1 MKKLKFILLLLLVVL
16 ISCER
21 DDICAESTPTTPR
34 LFVEFYDADEQDEL
48 KSVTRLTV
56 YGDSP
61 DIPIPDD
68 TDNSSAVLLEDI
80 FDTQQRRVYN
90 RNSNFVK
97 LPLLIGNTND
107 GETTTSRFILEKDT
121 NLRLNDNP
129 NNDSN
134 IDIIEIEY
142 TTEFKYVSRACGYKS
157 VFNLIDVEVNPDGDD
172 DDLWIESEEIIEI
185 LVENENT
192 VHVHIFH

>member
-1 MKKLKFILLLLLVVL
+1 MNKSKRIKSIIFLTFILISTL
-16 ISCER
+16 ISYNCER

-34 LFVEFYDADEQDEL
+34 LLVEFYDATEQDEL
-48 KSVTRLTV
+48 KSVTRLTA
-56 YGDSP
+56 YGEDLADNP
-61 DIPIPDD
+61 
-68 TDNSSAVLLEDI
+68 TDENTEGTLI
-80 FDTQQRRVYN
+80 FNTNARAIE
-90 RNSNFVK
+90 
-97 LPLLIGNTND
+97 LPLFIGVE
-107 GETTTSRFILEKDT
+107 GETTISRFILEKDT

-129 NNDSN
+129 NNNSN

-157 VFNLIDVEVNPDGDD
+157 VFNLIDVEINPDGDD

>member
-1 MKKLKFILLLLLVVL
+1 MNKSKRIKSIIFLTLIL
-16 ISCER
+16 ISTLISYNCER

-34 LFVEFYDADEQDEL
+34 LLVEFYDATEQDEL

-56 YGDSP
+56 YGEGLADNP
-61 DIPIPDD
+61 
-68 TDNSSAVLLEDI
+68 TDENTEGTLI
-80 FDTQQRRVYN
+80 FNTNARAIE
-90 RNSNFVK
+90 
-97 LPLLIGNTND
+97 LPLFIGLE
-107 GETTTSRFILEKDT
+107 GEPTISRFKLEKDT

-129 NNDSN
+129 NNNSN

-157 VFNLIDVEVNPDGDD
+157 VFNLIDVEINPDGDD